1 MPSALA
7 ISALGRSH
15 LRHNRRNPPSI
26 CAQGMRQLFPK
37 LRLGPTIMHHA
48 LVFVRLAHDR
58 RFVGAVLFVLVV
70 FILVVF
76 IRISGRHC
84 VAHDHEG
91 TPVYQPG
98 GQFFGD
104 VWGHVVAPLAATG
117 GEHAQRIFCSS
128 TCAIETSAREKDCL
142 A

>member
-15 LRHNRRNPPSI
+15 LRHNWRNPPSI
-26 CAQGMRQLFPK
+26 YAQGMRQLFPK

-48 LVFVRLAHDR
+48 LV
-58 RFVGAVLFVLVV
+58 FVLVV

-104 VWGHVVAPLAATG
+104 VWGHVVAPLAPTG
-117 GEHAQRIFCSS
+117 GGHAQRIFYSS

>member
-26 CAQGMRQLFPK
+26 YAQGMRQLFPK

-58 RFVGAVLFVLVV
+58 RFVGAFLFALRR
-70 FILVVF
+70 L
-76 IRISGRHC
+76 R
-84 VAHDHEG
+84 
-91 TPVYQPG
+91 
-98 GQFFGD
+98 
-104 VWGHVVAPLAATG
+104 PLRFLQDLGAAS
-117 GEHAQRIFCSS
+117 C
-128 TCAIETSAREKDCL
+128 CP
-142 A
+142 